1 MKRKVRYQSGEVLT
15 RHQQQRGPSQQVQQG
30 ELNNSNAQTQISQ
43 QEEANST
50 AALQKSNTL
59 EQPAINL
66 YTALT
71 TGSPTAQMTAA
82 APVLGQISSGYQA
95 SKDSIFNNIAPG
107 AGRDY
112 ALSQL
117 DVQSNAAKSSALSN
131 VTSSAF
137 DKLANLGAGY
147 GALSLQQIGASL
159 SGLSGSSSS
168 LGQLGNQQE
177 QGKASTMGFLGA
189 LVGGGSQVGAA
200 ALGG

>member
-1 MKRKVRYQSGEVLT
+1 MS
-15 RHQQQRGPSQQVQQG
+15 GPSQQVTSG
-30 ELNNSNAQTQISQ
+30 ELANSAEQTQIAQ
-43 QEEANST
+43 QQEANST
-50 AALQKSNTL
+50 ASLNKSNTL

-95 SKDSIFNNIAPG
+95 AKDSIFNTIAPG

-112 ALSQL
+112 ALSEL
-117 DVQSNAAKSSALSN
+117 NVQSNAAKSSTLSN

-137 DKLANLGAGY
+137 DKLANIGAGY
-147 GALSLQQIGASL
+147 GAMSLQQIGASL
-159 SGLSGSSSS
+159 SGLTGSTGS
-168 LGQLGNQQE
+168 LGQVGSQQAAA
-177 QGKASTMGFLGA
+177 KSSTMGFLGS
-189 LVGGGSQVGAA
+189 LVGGASQVGAA